1 MRSGRF
7 LLGHRNLG
15 PKWTRPF
22 PGSSAQ
28 VLLRIKNGMGMGRKE
43 ENNWTDTESEP
54 ECRNLDGN
62 QLGILRVNG
71 LCARGGD
78 TTLHLLVYGKE
89 RAIESVC
96 VCLRERKR
104 SWDLVQLRVV
114 AGWAKTATYPRV
126 WQNAPAVLA
135 PFRWL
140 PHWCESIVWRKGVWL
155 HCSGKLVAFIF
166 AAVSSSTATAWV
178 CKGPDGMGRSLFDY

>member
-1 MRSGRF
+1 MQEFRWKSIGNF
-7 LLGHRNLG
+7 
-15 PKWTRPF
+15 T
-22 PGSSAQ
+22 
-28 VLLRIKNGMGMGRKE
+28 
-43 ENNWTDTESEP
+43 SEWS
-54 ECRNLDGN
+54 
-62 QLGILRVNG
+62 V
-71 LCARGGD
+71 CARRGYNS
-78 TTLHLLVYGKE
+78 TFTCVWQRE
-89 RAIESVC
+89 RKRECVC
-96 VCLRERKR
+96 VCVFERERERKR

-114 AGWAKTATYPRV
+114 AGWAKTATSPRV

-166 AAVSSSTATAWV
+166 AAGSSSTATAWV